1 MMKKLVNSI
10 PLVLFSFLGVAS
22 FSTISAEL
30 PVSGPVPFAN
40 YDLDGNG
47 SISEQEF
54 TQVRSERMASKAA
67 QGRPMKGAGTAPSF
81 MSFDVNQD
89 GQLTEQELIVGQ
101 QAQMQ
106 NRRSISGQVSNMRQ
120 GNGKGVGMGRKSN
133 MPSFSEFDIN
143 GDGVIL
149 AEELYEAR
157 AERISERVKQGYPMR
172 NIANSSSFEEIDANG
187 DQKVTSEEFAKFQV
201 KHRQQMMQ
209 K

>member
-67 QGRPMKGAGTAPSF
+67 QGRPMKGP
-81 MSFDVNQD
+81 VPP
-89 GQLTEQELIVGQ
+89 LHL
-101 QAQMQ
+101 
-106 NRRSISGQVSNMRQ
+106 
-120 GNGKGVGMGRKSN
+120 
-133 MPSFSEFDIN
+133 
-143 GDGVIL
+143 
-149 AEELYEAR
+149 
-157 AERISERVKQGYPMR
+157 
-172 NIANSSSFEEIDANG
+172 
-187 DQKVTSEEFAKFQV
+187 
-201 KHRQQMMQ
+201 
-209 K
+209 